1 MGFQKIKNVL
11 NKQKVKKTIKNTN
24 VFKCKYIRYEQS
36 LDKWHCDINQRY
48 MPDSDLNECECLCY
62 NGVHSCDCHSMKRP
76 EHKNTECTD

>member
-11 NKQKVKKTIKNTN
+11 NQQKVKKTIKNKN
-24 VFKCKYIRYEQS
+24 VFKCRYIRYEQS

-76 EHKNTECTD
+76 EHKNT